1 MSEGTHLTVENAAD
15 PAVRAAVL
23 DGLIAFNTDRTGPG
37 VFDARPLMV
46 VLRDAGGAPIGGL
59 VARNRAG
66 WLYVELLH
74 IPESQRGRGLGREI
88 LETAEREA
96 RARGLRGVWLET
108 YAFQAPGFYARMGY
122 TTVGTL
128 PDCPPGQACHF
139 LAKRLDGAPLES
151 P

>member
-1 MSEGTHLTVENAAD
+1 MSDGSHLTVEDAAD
-15 PAVRAAVL
+15 PAARAAVL

-37 VFDARPLMV
+37 VFDARPLLV
-46 VLRDAGGAPIGGL
+46 VLRDGAGAPVGGL
-59 VARNRAG
+59 VGRNRAG

-74 IPESQRGRGLGREI
+74 IPESHRGRGLGREI
-88 LETAEREA
+88 LERAETEA
-96 RARGLRGVWLET
+96 RARGLTGVWLET

-128 PDCPPGQACHF
+128 PGCPPGQACHF
-139 LAKRLDGAPLES
+139 LAKRLDGAPLET